1 MKSYLTNYLK
11 KVLPKPKEVDYV
23 HFKLSFYGGYALKIV
38 IDGYN
43 TMIDNNYSIQ
53 INDYE
58 LKECL
63 RFLKDNNYII
73 HKYSVINYNKL
84 EVL

>member
-1 MKSYLTNYLK
+1 MSYVTDYLK
-11 KVLPKPKEVDYV
+11 RVLPKQEEIDYV
-23 HFKLSFYGGYALKIV
+23 YFKWNFYGGYALKIV

-43 TMIDNNYSIQ
+43 TMINGKYYIDIS
-53 INDYE
+53 DSE

-63 RFLKDNNYII
+63 SFLKDNDYII
-73 HKYSVINYNKL
+73 HKYSVVNYDKL

>member
-1 MKSYLTNYLK
+1 MSYVTDYLK
-11 KVLPKPKEVDYV
+11 RVLPKQEEIDYV
-23 HFKLSFYGGYALKIV
+23 HFKFNFYGGYALKIV

-43 TMIDNNYSIQ
+43 TMINGQYYIDIS
-53 INDYE
+53 DSE

-63 RFLKDNNYII
+63 NYLKDNDYII
-73 HKYSVINYNKL
+73 HKYSVVNYNKL